1 MRQLIISLLLIT
13 TSAVVSAEVASS
25 KEKNQV
31 TPNQLTPS
39 QLTLEQA
46 IINVLEH
53 SPVLKAADY
62 ESKAAAARIR
72 MAKLSPRYHGSI
84 ELENFAGSGLF
95 SGVDALE
102 TTLSLSKVLELGNK
116 ANLRGDLSNNKAML
130 LRNEHDSK
138 RLDVLAET
146 TKRFIDVVTNQQRL
160 VNANDSIAIA
170 KRTKKLVAKR
180 VKAGRS
186 PTVELRRTEI
196 ALARSR
202 LELEHAK
209 HKLEAA
215 RIKLVTL
222 WGEMP
227 QSATQISF
235 TTAKADLFKFEP
247 LEPFESLVTLLESN
261 PDLVRF
267 ATEKRLAQTRTLLA
281 KSTGQSDLEISGG
294 LRHFN
299 ISDDT
304 ALVLSLN
311 IPFGSSSRATS
322 SIQESEIMVQREPL
336 IYQQQ
341 RLTLYATLFELHQE
355 VKHASDAVNAL
366 RETIIPQAKQALKDY
381 EKGYAAGRYSFF
393 ELTEA
398 QKLLLELKLEAIVAA
413 SDYHRH
419 FIEIDRLTGAGLSVS
434 ESASQAAGD
443 TQ

>member
-1 MRQLIISLLLIT
+1 M
-13 TSAVVSAEVASS
+13 TSSAAVSADVASN
-25 KEKNQV
+25 KIDNQV
-31 TPNQLTPS
+31 TLKA
-39 QLTLEQA
+39 LTLEQA

-53 SPVLKAADY
+53 SPVLKEADY

-72 MAKLSPRYHGSI
+72 IAKQSPRYRGSI

-102 TTLSLSKVLELGNK
+102 TTLSLSKVLELGDK
-116 ANLRGDLSNNKAML
+116 EKLRGDVSSNKAML

-138 RLDVLAET
+138 RLDLLVET
-146 TKRFIDVVTNQQRL
+146 TKRFIGVVTNQQRL
-160 VNANDSIAIA
+160 SNANDSIAIA
-170 KRTKKLVAKR
+170 KRTKRLVAKR
-180 VKAGRS
+180 VKAGKS
-186 PTVELRRTEI
+186 ATAELRRAEI
-196 ALARSR
+196 ALARSK

-209 HKLEAA
+209 HKLEAS

-227 QSATQISF
+227 QSASQISF
-235 TTAKADLFKFEP
+235 TTAEANLFEFEP

-267 ATEKRLAQTRTLLA
+267 ATQKRMAQARTLLA
-281 KSTGQSDLEISGG
+281 KSLGQSDLEISGG

-299 ISDDT
+299 TSDNT

-311 IPFGSSSRATS
+311 IPFGSSSRAKVK
-322 SIQESEIMVQREPL
+322 IQESEIMAQRQPL

-341 RLTLYATLFELHQE
+341 RLTLYATLFEFHQE
-355 VKHASDAVNAL
+355 VKHASDAVNTL
-366 RETIIPQAKQALKDY
+366 RKTIIPQAKQALKDY

-398 QKLLLELKLEAIVAA
+398 QKLLLELKLESIIAA
-413 SDYHRH
+413 SDYHRY
-419 FIEIDRLTGAGLSVS
+419 FIEIDRLTGAGLSGNDAS
-434 ESASQAAGD
+434 SQAVGD
-443 TQ
+443 AQ

>member
-1 MRQLIISLLLIT
+1 M
-13 TSAVVSAEVASS
+13 TSSVAVSADVASN
-25 KEKNQV
+25 KIDNQV
-31 TPNQLTPS
+31 TLKA
-39 QLTLEQA
+39 LTLEQA

-53 SPVLKAADY
+53 SPVLKEADY

-72 MAKLSPRYHGSI
+72 IAKQSPRYRGSI

-102 TTLSLSKVLELGNK
+102 TTLSLSKVLELGDK
-116 ANLRGDLSNNKAML
+116 AKLRGDVSSNKATL
-130 LRNEHDSK
+130 LHNEHDSK
-138 RLDVLAET
+138 RLDLLAET
-146 TKRFIDVVTNQQRL
+146 TKRFINVVTNQQRL
-160 VNANDSIAIA
+160 SNANDSITIA
-170 KRTKKLVAKR
+170 KHTKKLVAKR
-180 VKAGRS
+180 VKAGKS
-186 PTVELRRTEI
+186 PTAELRRTEI

-209 HKLEAA
+209 HKLEAS

-227 QSATQISF
+227 QSAAHISF
-235 TTAKADLFKFEP
+235 TTAEADLFKFEP

-261 PDLVRF
+261 PDLIRF
-267 ATEKRLAQTRTLLA
+267 ATKKRLSQARTLLA
-281 KSTGQSDLEISGG
+281 RSAGQSDLEISGG
-294 LRHFN
+294 LRHFKT
-299 ISDDT
+299 SDDA

-311 IPFGSSSRATS
+311 IPFGSSSRAKAN
-322 SIQESEIMVQREPL
+322 IQASEIMAQREPL

-366 RETIIPQAKQALKDY
+366 RKTIIPQAKHALKDY

-398 QKLLLELKLEAIVAA
+398 QKLLLELKLEAIIAA
-413 SDYHRH
+413 SNYHRY
-419 FIEIDRLTGAGLSVS
+419 FIEIDRLTGAGQLG
-434 ESASQAAGD
+434 SQVAGD
-443 TQ
+443 AQ

>member
-1 MRQLIISLLLIT
+1 MRQLIISLLLMT
-13 TSAVVSAEVASS
+13 LSVAVSADVDNN
-25 KEKNQV
+25 KVNNQI
-31 TPNQLTPS
+31 TLKP
-39 QLTLEQA
+39 LTLEQA

-72 MAKLSPRYHGSI
+72 MAKLSPRYRGSI

-116 ANLRGDLSNNKAML
+116 ANLRGDLSNNKAIL

-186 PTVELRRTEI
+186 PTAELRRTKI

-235 TTAKADLFKFEP
+235 ATAEADLFKFEP

-322 SIQESEIMVQREPL
+322 AIQESKIMVQREPL

-366 RETIIPQAKQALKDY
+366 RKIIIPQAKQALKDY

-413 SDYHRH
+413 SDYHRY

-434 ESASQAAGD
+434 ESANQAAGD